1 MLSMLIWTVKSKMAT
16 SDDEPMHLYEVFQ
29 NCFNKI
35 ANKQQGEWE
44 NAYRGPFRVPR
55 TNYRGVVK
63 CFIVKIDQC
72 LRVMPFQCKNQQ
84 HFFKIR
90 PNWSLYV
97 LDTPVHIVYEGERMS
112 LMHWKCRIASQI
124 AYKGY
129 VLIGQQ
135 ISMWLYHCAVNSM
148 RYWIISLDLFTL
160 TSSLTL

>member
-1 MLSMLIWTVKSKMAT
+1 MFVFTKSILDKYWSQKMGLNEIKIFTFNFIYGFPNTQWRVCDLCCLCLFGWTVKSKMAT

-90 PNWSLYV
+90 PN
-97 LDTPVHIVYEGERMS
+97 
-112 LMHWKCRIASQI
+112 
-124 AYKGY
+124 
-129 VLIGQQ
+129 
-135 ISMWLYHCAVNSM
+135 
-148 RYWIISLDLFTL
+148 
-160 TSSLTL
+160 